1 MNTIKIKQDKVKVI
15 ADDSYFSHI
24 AGKALLVMK
33 DTGNGYIC
41 RFPSFSSARLDNYIC
56 LDYSEAEDLRV
67 ALNAMHVKKESTDE

>member
-15 ADDSYFSHI
+15 ADGSYFPGI

-41 RFPSFSSARLDNYIC
+41 RFPSFSSAKQDNYIC

-67 ALNAMHVKKESTDE
+67 ALNAMHAKKENTNE